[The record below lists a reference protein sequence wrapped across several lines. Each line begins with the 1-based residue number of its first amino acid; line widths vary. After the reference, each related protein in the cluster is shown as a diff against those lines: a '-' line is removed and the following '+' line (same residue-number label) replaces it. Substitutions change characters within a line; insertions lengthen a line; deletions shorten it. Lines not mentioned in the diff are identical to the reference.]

1 MNTIELSPID
11 TLDRELTDAWS
22 QIVTITGDGFEH
34 FSSLNNSIQH
44 DVLYSL
50 ENRIRAAREAL
61 DAHTDERAKEREAE
75 RA

>member
-1 MNTIELSPID
+1 MDILALDPID
-11 TLDRELTDAWS
+11 KLDRELTDAWS

-34 FSSLNNSIQH
+34 FSSLNDQIQH

-61 DAHTDERAKEREAE
+61 DAHTDERAKQREAN